1 MPGPSRGGATLRRL
15 AGFVPLALLLATPAL
30 AADPSTASAQEATP
44 APAPGGA
51 PGEVPAAPPP
61 AGDRPT
67 FTGSLYFWASA
78 LNGTTSTLPPL
89 PAVGVDLSFSDVMK
103 NFDGGLM
110 GAGEM
115 RIGRWGFLGDF
126 MLSQVSPDGTMPGP
140 DGAGVEVRSRSLT
153 LQASALYRLYESAY
167 LSVDAGAG
175 LRFWHLDNRLTIDP
189 GRLPSGL
196 SYSRSENWVDPVIAG
211 RLNIDLGGP
220 WGLTLYGDVGG
231 FDIGSDVTWQAIG
244 TVNYQ
249 WNDKLALR
257 LGYRALSVD
266 YHAGSFAY
274 DVRMQGPVIGASYRF

>member
-1 MPGPSRGGATLRRL
+1 MPAPFRSGAALRRL
-15 AGFVPLALLLATPAL
+15 AVWAPLALTVATPARASDL
-30 AADPSTASAQEATP
+30 VDAPDPVQ
-44 APAPGGA
+44 APAA
-51 PGEVPAAPPP
+51 AQAEPAAPP
-61 AGDRPT
+61 AGIRPT

-140 DGAGVEVRSRSLT
+140 NGAGVEVRSRSLT
-153 LQASALYRLYESAY
+153 LQGSVLYRLYENALVS
-167 LSVDAGAG
+167 LDAGAG
-175 LRFWHLDNRLTIDP
+175 LRYWHLDNRLTIDP
-189 GRLPSGL
+189 GQLLPSGL

-220 WGLTLYGDVGG
+220 WGVTFYGDVGG
-231 FDIGSDVTWQAIG
+231 FDVGSDVTWQALG

-266 YHAGSFAY
+266 YHAGSFVY